1 MTRGI
6 RAFAIAL
13 AMFACPAPAADA
25 AEYDPD
31 NALELAVKAAFLYKF
46 GVFIKWP
53 DSVFTAPDG
62 PFDLCVVGGRPIGPL
77 LDRAVANQRYGDH
90 PVVVSQLT
98 ETARAEQ
105 CQLLYIA
112 TDDPRIAVQFL
123 APVRDLPVLT
133 VTNAMRDEDAKGI
146 INFVVA
152 DDRVR
157 FEIDG
162 AAAARSGLV
171 ISSKLLSLA
180 VGAKA
185 GP

>member
-1 MTRGI
+1 MTRVI
-6 RAFAIAL
+6 LACAIAL
-13 AMFACPAPAADA
+13 AVVACAAPPADA

-31 NALELAVKAAFLYKF
+31 NSLELAVKAAFLYKF
-46 GVFIKWP
+46 GFFIKWP
-53 DSVFTAPDG
+53 DSVFTAPDS
-62 PFDLCVVGGRPIGPL
+62 PFDLCVVDGHAIGPL

-90 PVVVSQLT
+90 PVIASQLA
-98 ETARAEQ
+98 ETSRSSQ

-112 TDDPRIAVQFL
+112 TDDPRTAVQLL

-133 VTNAMRDEDAKGI
+133 VTNAMRDDDAKGI
-146 INFVVA
+146 INFVVS